1 MNINKHTPTR
11 SGFTLIELLTVIAI
25 IGILA
30 GILIPTIGLVRKNAA
45 KTKAASDLRQ
55 IATAYNAFSTS
66 GPRSRTMTA
75 AAWTAGTA
83 NANNMGGW
91 AQVLAQLGGFNEAAG
106 YFVDSASD
114 VAGLATI
121 PQSVLDLTV
130 DPVVPTALWV
140 AAANAGAISYNAAV
154 GIPPNARGTI
164 TPLIWTKGVGA
175 TANQSTWDAT
185 SPWEGEGGHI
195 GFLDTHVAFY
205 TDLTG
210 QLQVPAGTTVNS
222 IADAFPTATP
232 AVTVAP

>member
-1 MNINKHTPTR
+1 MNINKKTTRR

-55 IATAYNAFSTS
+55 IATGYNAFTNS
-66 GPRSRTMTA
+66 GPRTRTMSTGP
-75 AAWTAGTA
+75 WSAGSA
-83 NANNMGGW
+83 QANNMGGW
-91 AQVLAQLGGFNEAAG
+91 AQILAQLGGFNEAAG
-106 YFVDSASD
+106 YFVDSATD
-114 VAGLATI
+114 VATLATI

-130 DPVVPTALWV
+130 DPPVATATWV
-140 AAANAGAISYNAAV
+140 AAADAGAISYAAAV
-154 GIPPNARGTI
+154 GLSPNARGTI

-175 TANQSTWDAT
+175 TASDSTWAAV
-185 SPWEGEGGHI
+185 SPWDGEGGHI

-210 QLQVPAGTTVNS
+210 QLQTPAGAVVNN
-222 IADAFPTATP
+222 IADALPVTVP
-232 AVTVAP
+232 AVTIAN

>member
-1 MNINKHTPTR
+1 MNINKNTPTR

-55 IATAYNAFSTS
+55 IATAYNAYSSS
-66 GPRSRTMTA
+66 GPRARTMPATVV
-75 AAWTAGTA
+75 
-83 NANNMGGW
+83 NMGIW
-91 AQVLAQLGGFNEAAG
+91 AETLARLGGFNEAAG
-106 YFVDSASD
+106 YFVDSAPD
-114 VAGLATI
+114 VAALATI

-130 DPVVPTALWV
+130 DPIVPTAFWT
-140 AAANAGAISYNAAV
+140 AAATAGAISYNAAV

-164 TPLIWTKGVGA
+164 TPLIWTKGVGNDA
-175 TANQSTWDAT
+175 TSSTWAAN

-205 TDLTG
+205 NDLTG
-210 QLQVPAGTTVNS
+210 QLQVPAGTTVGN
-222 IADAFPTATP
+222 IAAVLAAFPVTP
-232 AVTVAP
+232 AVSIAP